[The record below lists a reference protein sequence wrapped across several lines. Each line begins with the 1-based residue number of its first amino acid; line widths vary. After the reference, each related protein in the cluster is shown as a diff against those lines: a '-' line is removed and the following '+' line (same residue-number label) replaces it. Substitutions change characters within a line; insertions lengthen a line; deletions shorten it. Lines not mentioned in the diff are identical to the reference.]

1 MLRGALR
8 PALTALPN
16 EQDMNGLLGAVID
29 GILYSAWL
37 FIIAVG
43 LTLIYGVMK
52 ILNMAHGTFYAI
64 GAYVAVTFLGW
75 WFAQDL
81 PALGI
86 IPVMLLSA
94 LGAGLVLGLVVE
106 RGFLK
111 HFSGRDPVVLL
122 LVTYALFLILEDVIK
137 LIWGVDPWIASEPLW
152 IFGQV
157 DIGDLTYP
165 TYNLFIVAVAAV
177 VGILLTWF
185 LQFTAKGKMLRA
197 VIHDPEVS
205 RSMGINVGRWNL
217 VAFVTGSIL
226 AALGGAFTAPTISVV
241 PGMGVEVVVM
251 MFAVVVIGGLGS
263 IPGTVA
269 GALIVGFVRS
279 FAVHY
284 WPEVE
289 VFSVY
294 AVMALV
300 LAIRPQGLF
309 SGVELRKI

>member
-1 MLRGALR
+1 
-8 PALTALPN
+8 
-16 EQDMNGLLGAVID
+16 MNALLGAVID

-64 GAYVAVTFLGW
+64 GAYMSVTFLGY
-75 WFAQDL
+75 WFSQGL
-81 PALGI
+81 PPAGS
-86 IPVMLLSA
+86 IPVMIVAA
-94 LGAGLVLGLVVE
+94 LVAGTIIGLVVE
-106 RGFLK
+106 RGVLRF
-111 HFSGRDPVVLL
+111 FAGRDPVVLL

-137 LIWGVDPWIASEPLW
+137 LIWGVDPWIASDPMWAFGNVYLGPL
-152 IFGQV
+152 V
-157 DIGDLTYP
+157 YP
-165 TYNLFIVAVAAV
+165 TYNLFIVAVAIIS
-177 VGILLTWF
+177 GGFLTWF

-205 RSMGINVGRWNL
+205 RAMGINVSRWN
-217 VAFVTGSIL
+217 VTAFVVGSIL

-263 IPGTVA
+263 IPGTIV

-279 FAVHY
+279 LAVHY

-289 VFSVY
+289 VFSIY
-294 AVMALV
+294 AVMAIV
-300 LAIRPQGLF
+300 LAVRPQGLF